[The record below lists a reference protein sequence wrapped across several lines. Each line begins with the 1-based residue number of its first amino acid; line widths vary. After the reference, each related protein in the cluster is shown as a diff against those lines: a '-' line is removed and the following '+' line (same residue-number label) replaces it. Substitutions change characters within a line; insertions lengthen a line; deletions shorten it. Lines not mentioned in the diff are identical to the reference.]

1 MKNRDNAG
9 FSSDSHPDRP
19 DRGLNDNST
28 GRDGN
33 DFAQSVDMQQSA
45 KHLVLNA
52 AAEETGPVP
61 GPETLSVWSAYDW
74 RDEVRLGQLA
84 AFDRIVIT
92 TRNHTY
98 EIIVTSPDTGD
109 VLVRGGTVFPGFTA
123 ARLNGSTLGGNVIN
137 VRSVNVGFRVEFAI
151 ENVPVVTSRVQTLAV
166 VQS

>member
-1 MKNRDNAG
+1 
-9 FSSDSHPDRP
+9 
-19 DRGLNDNST
+19 
-28 GRDGN
+28 
-33 DFAQSVDMQQSA
+33 MQQSA
-45 KHLVLNA
+45 KHLVLNG

-74 RDEVRLGQLA
+74 CDEVRLGQLA

-123 ARLNGSTLGGNVIN
+123 ARLNGSTLGGSVIK
-137 VRSVNVGFRVEFAI
+137 VRSVNVGFRVDS
-151 ENVPVVTSRVQTLAV
+151 PSRTCRRHEPRADARGGAV
-166 VQS
+166 LSAHGARPPPLPRDRDQLR